1 MSRIRVP
8 PQNNG
13 VLDVTHELAR
23 HLGIPHDAP
32 SDVAS
37 LDNYINDELIKR
49 LDIVSGF
56 TSELHA
62 SNTPDQPV

>member
-1 MSRIRVP
+1 MMYV
-8 PQNNG
+8 
-13 VLDVTHELAR
+13 LAR
-23 HLGIPHDAP
+23 RLGMPLDA
-32 SDVAS
+32 SRNVAS
-37 LDNYINDELIKR
+37 LDNYINDELIKK